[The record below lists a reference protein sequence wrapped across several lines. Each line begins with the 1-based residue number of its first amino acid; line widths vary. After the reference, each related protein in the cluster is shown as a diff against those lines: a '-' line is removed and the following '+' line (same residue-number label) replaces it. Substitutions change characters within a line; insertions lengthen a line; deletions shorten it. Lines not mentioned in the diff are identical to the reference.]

1 MSRVIVGFV
10 FDDGG
15 ATAIEYGLIAAML
28 AVGVIAAFTAMG
40 NGLSNLFGTTSQGA
54 GAVLDDAMGEL

>member
-1 MSRVIVGFV
+1 MAWVAGFLS
-10 FDDGG
+10 DESG

-28 AVGVIAAFTAMG
+28 AVGVIGAFTAMG
-40 NGLSNLFGTTSQGA
+40 NGLSNLFGATSDGA